1 MFSVRANSCLIRCV
15 LFVALA
21 AVSASAVDQP
31 TAGVQSVR
39 VVPGE
44 SGATVEI
51 LTTRPL
57 TPQLQTVE
65 GPLRLV
71 IDLPGSTLNIPRKR
85 IPFRNQQIKGVRMN
99 QYQVSPAVTRIVLD
113 LSAPVQYTW
122 DAFGNRLNIRIR
134 PDEAASAKPM
144 TAAAM
149 TPGTQPVAVPYAEG
163 SSGALVEAGSRVA
176 SGSSIAAREE
186 TAVLRLA
193 RGGEVRV
200 CPGTTV
206 SVATSPDGQ
215 SLMLG
220 MNTGSMETHYHLAE
234 SSDSI
239 LTPDF
244 RIVLPGPGEFN
255 LAIKSDAHGD
265 TCVSSL
271 PGSNSSVVVAELLG
285 NGTYEVKAEQQVLFR
300 QGRMQSV
307 ETPLSG
313 CGCPPPQ
320 EPVMRAAV
328 DPANVVP
335 QDKTDANLALAD
347 SDTSPSNTAGTGSD
361 GSTPAKSSA
370 DPVANSTGTPND
382 DPKVQISAPL
392 VFNAKELARQRAAAA
407 AAHPAAEQA
416 VALPLSTRQADPLP
430 PQVVLPPAPAPKPEH
445 KGFFAR
451 IGGFFRAIF

>member
-1 MFSVRANSCLIRCV
+1 MSCLRANSCLHRCV
-15 LFVALA
+15 LLVVLAVASG
-21 AVSASAVDQP
+21 SASDQP
-31 TAGVQSVR
+31 TAWVQSVR
-39 VVPGE
+39 VVPGK

-51 LTTRPL
+51 LATRPL
-57 TPQLQTVE
+57 TPQVQTVE

-71 IDLPGSTLNIPRKR
+71 IDLPGSSLNVQRKR

-122 DAFGNRLNIRIR
+122 DALGNQLNIRVHA
-134 PDEAASAKPM
+134 DEAADAKPM
-144 TAAAM
+144 TAPAM
-149 TPGTQPVAVPYAEG
+149 TPGTQPIAVPYAEG
-163 SSGALVEAGSRVA
+163 NSGALVEAGSRVA
-176 SGSSIAAREE
+176 SGSSISAREE

-220 MNTGSMETHYHLAE
+220 MNTGAMETHYHLTE
-234 SSDSI
+234 SSDSV

-255 LAIKSDAHGD
+255 LAINSDARGD

-285 NGTYEVKAEQQVLFR
+285 DGTYEVKPEQQVLFR
-300 QGRMQSV
+300 HGRMQSV
-307 ETPLSG
+307 ETPVAG
-313 CGCPPPQ
+313 CGCPAPQ
-320 EPVMRAAV
+320 EPIMRAAA
-328 DPANVVP
+328 DPTSVVSESKAA
-335 QDKTDANLALAD
+335 DNLALAD
-347 SDTSPSNTAGTGSD
+347 SDSQPSSTAGSGSD
-361 GSTPAKSSA
+361 GGVTQKIPAAPITNAAATS
-370 DPVANSTGTPND
+370 VQ

-392 VFNAKELARQRAAAA
+392 VFDPKELARMRAAEAA
-407 AAHPAAEQA
+407 PAVSEQA
-416 VALPLSTRQADPLP
+416 AALPLSPRQADTLP
-430 PQVVLPPAPAPKPEH
+430 PLVVLPPPAPKQQH
-445 KGFFAR
+445 KGFFGK
-451 IGGFFRAIF
+451 IGSFFRAIF